1 MATMCTLTSRSDAC
15 LRHPRTVHLH
25 YMHMPENSR
34 TRGVLSSRESGFARG
49 GEKKTETDYSVQSN
63 LSSTI
68 MHAEK
73 RFERA
78 LASGDHGD
86 LIFLLLRSKTL
97 RHANFMVRANAM
109 STSKILILSLPE
121 EPL

>member
-34 TRGVLSSRESGFARG
+34 TRGVLSSRESPVLRG
-49 GEKKTETDYSVQSN
+49 REKISADRLTEQS

>member
-25 YMHMPENSR
+25 YMHMPEKSR

-49 GEKKTETDYSVQSN
+49 GERKKQTDLRLQSNN

-78 LASGDHGD
+78 LASGDHGG
-86 LIFLLLRSKTL
+86 LIFL
-97 RHANFMVRANAM
+97 
-109 STSKILILSLPE
+109 
-121 EPL
+121 

>member
-34 TRGVLSSRESGFARG
+34 TRGVLSSRLPGVRFCA
-49 GEKKTETDYSVQSN
+49 GEEDSKTKTDRLQSNN

-78 LASGDHGD
+78 LASGDHGG
-86 LIFLLLRSKTL
+86 LIFL
-97 RHANFMVRANAM
+97 
-109 STSKILILSLPE
+109 
-121 EPL
+121 